1 MSPSEV
7 VRQPSSCVSVADPAS
22 CFFGPV
28 AEFGS
33 EAAVGIALWA
43 AALTGASNPSMHSIR
58 PQTDLTLDLPWNVN
72 IVMFL
77 FAALLLC
84 VYGARSRGS
93 CLVPTSVLLLLC
105 GSDEP
110 FNEVIVRLL
119 QAGVA
124 GVVVH
129 TGMVHFQVQLRNVV
143 AQVIEILVL
152 LKVLD

>member
-28 AEFGS
+28 AEFGT
-33 EAAVGIALWA
+33 EAPVGIAPWA
-43 AALTGASNPSMHSIR
+43 AALTGANNPSMHSIR

-72 IVMFL
+72 IVTVL

-84 VYGARSRGS
+84 VYGTRSRGAVWS
-93 CLVPTSVLLLLC
+93 LLQFLLLRW
-105 GSDEP
+105 GDEP
-110 FNEVIVRLL
+110 FNKVIVRLL

-129 TGMVHFQVQLRNVV
+129 AGMVHS
-143 AQVIEILVL
+143 
-152 LKVLD
+152 

>member
-7 VRQPSSCVSVADPAS
+7 VKQPSSCVSAADPAI
-22 CFFGPV
+22 CFFGLV
-28 AEFGS
+28 TEFGS
-33 EAAVGIALWA
+33 EAAVGTALWA
-43 AALTGASNPSMHSIR
+43 TERTGASNPSMHSMR

-72 IVMFL
+72 VVMFL

-84 VYGARSRGS
+84 VFRTRFARRCSLLQFL
-93 CLVPTSVLLLLC
+93 CLLR

-119 QAGVA
+119 HAGVA
-124 GVVVH
+124 GIVVH